1 MRNRQIAESLYIGE
15 QTVKNH
21 LQSVMHKL
29 GVSSRVRAVTLAIR
43 EGWLTL
49 DDEGV
54 EGDAAASDGAT
65 ESRIH

>member
-1 MRNRQIAESLYIGE
+1 MRNRQIAETLFIGE

-49 DDEGV
+49 DDADETSPDI
-54 EGDAAASDGAT
+54 EAPT
-65 ESRIH
+65 ERS